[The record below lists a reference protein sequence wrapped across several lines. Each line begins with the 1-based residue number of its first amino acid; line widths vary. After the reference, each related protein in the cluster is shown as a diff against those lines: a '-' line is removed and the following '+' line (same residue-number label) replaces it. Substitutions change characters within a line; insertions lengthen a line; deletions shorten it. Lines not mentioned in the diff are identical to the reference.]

1 MGKGDRKT
9 RRGKIKFGSYG
20 IKRPRKKANKAAAKS
35 QETIVKEKENKVI
48 SPIKESKEVKK
59 VEAVAP
65 KASKEVKKV
74 EAVAPK
80 ATKEEKKTDT
90 AKEAKTAKTIKLEK
104 KPSVQKTSTP
114 AKKASDTTS
123 KKTTEK

>member
-65 KASKEVKKV
+65 KA
-74 EAVAPK
+74 
-80 ATKEEKKTDT
+80 TKEEKKTDT